1 MRMTPDTALA
11 AAVNL
16 GPDSNLETV
25 LAAWHDATLRL
36 EQTHEA
42 LRGEVCRLTDELE
55 IKNRELAR
63 KNRLADLGQMA
74 SHIAHEVR
82 NNLVPVALYLSV
94 LRRRVTGDAHCIDAL
109 DKVESGL
116 QALDATVNDLLNF
129 AAERDPRLAP
139 VALRPLVEELCAS
152 LGPQFAAQSIELVT
166 DISAELAVN
175 ADRDML
181 RRAVLNVSLNALDAM
196 PDGGRLT
203 IRGWCE
209 LAATVLEISDT
220 GQGLSE
226 EACRRAFEPFYTT
239 KSTGTGLGLAI
250 VYQMAESH
258 GGEVTVRNSADGGAA
273 FTIRLPLLRDQ
284 AGS

>member
-1 MRMTPDTALA
+1 MTSDATLA
-11 AAVNL
+11 AVANL
-16 GPDSNLETV
+16 GADSNLETV

-36 EQTHEA
+36 QQTHEA

-55 IKNRELAR
+55 VKNRELAR

-94 LRRRVTGDAHCIDAL
+94 LRRRVSGDSNCIDAL
-109 DKVESGL
+109 DKVECGL
-116 QALDATVNDLLNF
+116 KALDTTVNDLLNF

-139 VALRPLVEELCAS
+139 VALRPLIDELCAS
-152 LGPQFAAQSIELVT
+152 LAPQFAAQSIELVT
-166 DISAELAVN
+166 EISGELAVS

-203 IRGWCE
+203 IRGWYE
-209 LAATVLEISDT
+209 LAAIVLEIADT
-220 GQGLSE
+220 GHGLSD
-226 EACRRAFEPFYTT
+226 EARRRAFEPFYTT

-250 VYQMAESH
+250 VYRMAEVH
-258 GGEVTVRNSADGGAA
+258 GGEVTVRNSPDGGAA
-273 FTIRLPLLRDQ
+273 FTFRLPHPRT
-284 AGS
+284 